1 MKYIVWVGGTI
12 IYEGSK
18 KSVAERREKQFLDWG
33 YDDVA
38 IEKIKEKKWA
48 K

>member
-18 KSVAERREKQFLDWG
+18 KSVAERRKNQFLDWG
-33 YDDVA
+33 YDDVI
-38 IEKIKEKKWA
+38 IENIKEK
-48 K
+48 